1 MSTRK
6 ASTRSA
12 VRPATGRIL
21 VIDVGGSH
29 VKFRMGPEGEI
40 RRFESGPD
48 MSAAVMARK
57 VRQMTKDLPYEAV
70 SIGYPGPVV
79 RGRIIG
85 EPHNLGSGWVRYDF
99 GKALGRPVRI
109 VNDATMQA
117 LGSYEG
123 GRMLFLG
130 LGTGLGTALILDG
143 AVESME
149 IGHAHFKRG
158 RTFEDYL
165 GERGRKRLG
174 TKRWRKSVAEVVEQL
189 KAVFEVDYVVLGG
202 GNVRRLKK
210 LPEGARIGDNLNA
223 FAGGLRLWQRDDAF
237 DV

>member
-1 MSTRK
+1 MATNSKRK
-6 ASTRSA
+6 RAPA
-12 VRPATGRIL
+12 RPAVAHVL

-29 VKFRMGPEGEI
+29 VKFRMGPKGEI

-48 MSAAVMARK
+48 MTAAIMARRVK
-57 VRQMTKDLPYEAV
+57 QMTRDLPFEAV

-79 RGRIIG
+79 RGRIVSN
-85 EPHNLGSGWVRYDF
+85 PHNLGTGWVKYDF
-99 GKALGRPVRI
+99 ARILGRPVRV

-130 LGTGLGTALILDG
+130 LGTGLGTTLILDD

-149 IGHAHFKRG
+149 IGHSHFKRG

-165 GERGRKRLG
+165 GERGRERLG
-174 TKRWRKSVAEVVEQL
+174 NKRWRKAVAEVVEQL

-202 GNVRRLKK
+202 GNTERLKK
-210 LPEGARIGDNLNA
+210 LPEGARRGDNLNA
-223 FAGGLRLWQRDDAF
+223 FTGGLRLWQRQDPF

>member
-1 MSTRK
+1 M
-6 ASTRSA
+6 ASRNAPRRSPA
-12 VRPATGRIL
+12 RPSEGRIL

-29 VKFRMGPEGEI
+29 VKFRVGPDGEI
-40 RRFESGPD
+40 RRFESGLE
-48 MSAAVMARK
+48 MTAATMARR
-57 VRQMTKDLPYEAV
+57 VRRLTKDLPYEAV

-99 GKALGRPVRI
+99 AKALARPVRI

-143 AVESME
+143 IVESME

-165 GERGRKRLG
+165 GESGRKRLG
-174 TKRWRKSVAEVVEQL
+174 TRKWRKAVAEVVEQL

-202 GNVRRLKK
+202 GNVRRLKT
-210 LPEGARIGDNLNA
+210 LPAGARLGDNLNA
-223 FAGGLRLWQRDDAF
+223 FAGGLRLWRGAPLA
-237 DV
+237 